1 MVTSSQI
8 LDEIMRKGASVG
20 VSSSMAVKVS
30 HTKFADFPFVCLG
43 GGEMIN
49 LRSVCGFRKSHF
61 PRTNLSEE
69 KSS

>member
-20 VSSSMAVKVS
+20 VSPSMTVKVS

-43 GGEMIN
+43 GEMIN
-49 LRSVCGFRKSHF
+49 TTFCVWF
-61 PRTNLSEE
+61 
-69 KSS
+69 